1 MGTHIVN
8 RQITQIWV
16 PVFVHFYGFPYLIFY
31 VINSYKK
38 GVDFVQDKKPYIVNG
53 ERVGLEEYRKTKYE
67 DLRVRVP
74 KGKKSELQ
82 EHAIKQGE
90 SLNGF
95 VNRAIDN
102 QVKIDKEG
110 GQEIK

>member
-1 MGTHIVN
+1 MGTRICAFL
-8 RQITQIWV
+8 WV
-16 PVFVHFYGFPYLIFY
+16 PISNFLCY
-31 VINSYKK
+31 NSYKK

-74 KGKKSELQ
+74 KGKKAELQ
-82 EHAIKQGE
+82 EHAAKQGE

-110 GQEIK
+110 G